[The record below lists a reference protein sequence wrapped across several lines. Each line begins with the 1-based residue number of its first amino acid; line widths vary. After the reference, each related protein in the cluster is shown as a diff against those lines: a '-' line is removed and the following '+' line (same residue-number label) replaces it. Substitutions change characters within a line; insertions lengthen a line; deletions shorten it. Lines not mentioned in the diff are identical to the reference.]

1 MRDEVLEE
9 LRKLNLTAQNS
20 RYRWADRWLDYCLNA
35 LFAAMVLASL
45 IGLIDV
51 LTRP

>member
-9 LRKLNLTAQNS
+9 LRKLNLTARTS
-20 RYRWADRWLDYCLNA
+20 HSWKDRWLDYSLNA
-35 LFAAMVLASL
+35 LFAAMVLSSFA
-45 IGLIDV
+45 GLIYL